1 MTGCNRLPFNTTGL
15 PATCAHGLVFH
26 TYGAAFALPTSS
38 YNIESYTKMMN
49 AKTFTLVVAVSL
61 TLGACAPSTEI
72 QREVPQAKQFSS
84 DVTESET
91 TESKMFD
98 MNEDGSVSVGEV
110 VGGVV
115 LVGSF
120 LALCPI
126 VFWGCNAPC
135 VMPVL
140 LGVSLGG
147 LSAFR
152 HW

>member
-1 MTGCNRLPFNTTGL
+1 MTGWNGAPFNTTGL
-15 PATCAHGLVFH
+15 SATCAHGLVFH
-26 TYGAAFALPTSS
+26 TYGAVFARPKSS
-38 YNIESYTKMMN
+38 YDIESDTKMMN

-61 TLGACAPSTEI
+61 PLGACAPSTEI
-72 QREVPQAKQFSS
+72 QQEVPQAKQFSS

-120 LALCPI
+120 LPLCPYC
-126 VFWGCNAPC
+126 G
-135 VMPVL
+135 
-140 LGVSLGG
+140 LGI
-147 LSAFR
+147 
-152 HW
+152 

>member
-1 MTGCNRLPFNTTGL
+1 
-15 PATCAHGLVFH
+15 
-26 TYGAAFALPTSS
+26 
-38 YNIESYTKMMN
+38 MMN

-61 TLGACAPSTEI
+61 PLGASAPSTEI
-72 QREVPQAKQFSS
+72 QQEVPQAKQFSS

-120 LALCPI
+120 LALCPYC
-126 VFWGCNAPC
+126 G
-135 VMPVL
+135 
-140 LGVSLGG
+140 LGI
-147 LSAFR
+147 
-152 HW
+152 

>member
-1 MTGCNRLPFNTTGL
+1 
-15 PATCAHGLVFH
+15 
-26 TYGAAFALPTSS
+26 
-38 YNIESYTKMMN
+38 MMN

-120 LALCPI
+120 LALCPY
-126 VFWGCNAPC
+126 C
-135 VMPVL
+135 V
-140 LGVSLGG
+140 LGI
-147 LSAFR
+147 
-152 HW
+152 